1 MAMIKMCTDIPQS
14 KILAKFLPLES
25 ADMYYYSVNGHS
37 EWYKTP
43 NILESIDDLDEN
55 SIPCWSLA
63 ALLDVLPDKVTIDGH
78 RWSLSLRKKGI
89 SYLGYMTYDGQLHI
103 SVESDNLVDSCV
115 NMIIKLKEQ
124 DLI

>member
-1 MAMIKMCTDIPQS
+1 MKAYTDIEQG
-14 KILAKFLPLES
+14 KKLTEILPLES
-25 ADMYYYSVNGHS
+25 ADMGYLWNGIS
-37 EWYKTP
+37 SFCEYPVSNQTIFKR
-43 NILESIDDLDEN
+43 IEN
-55 SIPCWSLA
+55 IPCWSLA

-103 SVESDNLVDSCV
+103 SIESDNLVDACV

-124 DLI
+124 NLL